1 MSVHDTILGHL
12 VGWGLSRRY
21 EDAATEGLAFLLQR
35 HPQVRERLVIL
46 LRAAQPGLPG
56 DLRFAT
62 QELFAAGRPDMCG
75 RHGDAV
81 RVLVESKFWA
91 ALTDNQPVGYLAK
104 LAEEQAAT
112 LLLFIVPER
121 RRVYLWRELQE
132 RLKAAGL
139 AHHPV
144 ADDLVEISGRDPS
157 QRLQITS
164 WSALLKALASGADDQ
179 ARANLDQL
187 AGVCRT
193 ADDSEAR
200 PLIREELTDPQ
211 IPARLVQYADI
222 VRGAVD
228 KGSGDVLRTGGFR
241 NSSYWY
247 GLGQK
252 VQFNWDD
259 APIGWLGVDLPRWRK
274 YETGPIWLHFG
285 WRDGQVER
293 VKASLA
299 AWAAA
304 QGRVLCDTNDGVML
318 HIDLLVEREQ
328 AVVIDDVIA
337 QLRTIG
343 ALLRGAVTPPA
354 PIEAKP

>member
-35 HPQVRERLVIL
+35 HPQVRERLVTL

-91 ALTDNQPVGYLAK
+91 ALTDNQPVGYLGK
-104 LAEEQAAT
+104 LAEEPAPT

-132 RLKAAGL
+132 RLKAAGIG
-139 AHHPV
+139 HHSV
-144 ADDLVEISGRDPS
+144 GDDLVEISGRDPS

-164 WSALLKALASGADDQ
+164 WSALLKALAGGPDDD
-179 ARANLDQL
+179 ARANLEQL
-187 AGVCRT
+187 AGVCRI

-200 PLIREELTDPQ
+200 PLVREELTDPQ
-211 IPARLVQYADI
+211 VPARMMQYVDI
-222 VRGAVD
+222 VRGVVD
-228 KGSGDVLRTGGFR
+228 RGCPEVFRSAGGR
-241 NSSYWY
+241 NSFYWY
-247 GLGQK
+247 ATGEK
-252 VQFNWDD
+252 IQFAWDN
-259 APIGWLGVDLPRWRK
+259 APGAWLGVDLVRWRR
-274 YETGPIWLHFG
+274 YANGPLWLHFDWQWG
-285 WRDGQVER
+285 QARVVRDRLEV
-293 VKASLA
+293 
-299 AWAAA
+299 WAAA
-304 QGRVLCDTNDGVML
+304 QGRALCDTDEGVML
-318 HIDLLVEREQ
+318 HLDLLVEREQ

-354 PIEAKP
+354 PGDAKP